1 MLGMNREIFN
11 KNQEC
16 LILIPEIVN
25 LFRRQFYF
33 KGNKRLVSLM
43 SQLNDISETVVT
55 QNQPEMSQEE
65 WIETLRAIL
74 EAQRNRD
81 YILLADILEGD
92 LLPYLQK
99 LQMALQAAVRIEQPT
114 FWQQNV
120 NAVRTVDNILYQ
132 SLLQYDWHNTSEKY
146 QLVTAINGQVS
157 LKAGGLRGEICMHS
171 MVNPQWDAE
180 VFADSILEQ
189 GNFHYIVFGMGLGYH
204 IRALL
209 ERDSRNKVTVL
220 VNELEILYYAFTYLD
235 WSLYLREERLQIV
248 YEADTAKLLS
258 SLKQDRGKSV
268 FAIHYPSVR
277 CVENENIRETLE
289 DYFVSMSSMREQQQ
303 LLDTNFEQ
311 LQKMKLPECE
321 EVSHIFDGKILVLV
335 GGGPSVDNE
344 MESIKKYRSRISLV
358 VVGTVARKFIEA
370 GIRPDA
376 IVISDPQEH
385 MKRQIQGLDT
395 QGIPLLLLC
404 TASAEIVPCYEGDVY
419 IVYQQGYEKAER
431 LALREGYRCFQTG
444 GSVSTLALDM
454 GISMGAGKVIL
465 VGMDMAYTGLR
476 SHAGG
481 IGREIKDDTEL
492 RRVIGTDGNYV
503 YTSKNL
509 DIYRK
514 WIERRIAGLK
524 HPVIY
529 NTAKGARIA
538 GTVEMIFEK
547 IMLM

>member
-132 SLLQYDWHNTSEKY
+132 SLLQYDWHNTSGKY

-157 LKAGGLRGEICMHS
+157 LKAGGPRGEICMHS

-189 GNFHYIVFGMGLGYH
+189 ENFHYIVFGMGLGYH

-220 VNELEILYYAFTYLD
+220 VNEFEILYYAFTYLD

-358 VVGTVARKFIEA
+358 LVGTVARKFIEA

-404 TASAEIVPCYEGDVY
+404 TASAEIVPYYEGDVY

-431 LALREGYRCFQTG
+431 LAHREGYRCFQTG

-454 GISMGAGKVIL
+454 GISMGAEKVIL

-524 HPVIY
+524 YPVIY
-529 NTAKGARIA
+529 NTAKGARIS